1 VENKYIKNQLIN
13 RIKKNL
19 LEEIELNKIYKN
31 GEISKELYSELIKL
45 IYQERSSTKDNKA
58 IEKNNVTENTKEFR
72 DQLKNKQ
79 KPKNSN
85 ASKKPQENSIIEIDG
100 ENLGSDMYENIAI
113 VFGISMV
120 VFSLVLFVE
129 QNEPIFSILIFVS
142 AFFGYIS
149 ISWFGRVLKGFEEN
163 NKYLKKYLK
172 ENKK

>member
-1 VENKYIKNQLIN
+1 MENKYIKNQLIN

-45 IYQERSSTKDNKA
+45 IYTERNFTKNKNE
-58 IEKNNVTENTKEFR
+58 EKFNVTENTEEFR
-72 DQLKNKQ
+72 DKLKNKQ
-79 KPKNSN
+79 KPKKSNS
-85 ASKKPQENSIIEIDG
+85 SKKSQENSITNIDG
-100 ENLGSDMYENIAI
+100 ENLGSDLYENIAI
-113 VFGISMV
+113 VFGTSMV
-120 VFSLVLFVE
+120 VFSLVLFLE
-129 QNEPIFSILIFVS
+129 QNDPIFSILIFVS
-142 AFFGYIS
+142 AFFGYVS

>member
-1 VENKYIKNQLIN
+1 MENKYIKNQLIN

-58 IEKNNVTENTKEFR
+58 IEKNNVTENTEELR

-100 ENLGSDMYENIAI
+100 ENLGSDIYENIAI